1 VSVPGFESWD
11 ILHGSMRS
19 FVLLWLF
26 GLCLRSTVLAVPPVI
41 PMIHESLAL
50 SQAQVGALASLPV
63 LLFSFAALPGAILI
77 ARFGAFRVLLAGT
90 LLTGLGSALRGAAP
104 DAAALFATTF
114 VMGVGIAI
122 MQPSLPSVVREW
134 VPQRIALGTAVYS
147 NGLLMGE
154 ALAASL
160 TIPFVLPI
168 VGDDW
173 RLALVAWSVPVFL
186 IAAAGAWH
194 QRTMPP
200 EPMHAK
206 ARVWWPDWR
215 SPITWRLG
223 LISGGCSSIYFT
235 TNAFLPDFL
244 RGIAR
249 NDLLNPAL
257 SANNWLQIPA
267 SLALLFF
274 PRFLMM
280 KRWPLVAMG
289 VTFTIATIGLVL
301 SDGPMVVFY
310 SGVIG
315 FCSAFVLTS
324 TLALPAMLVDPH
336 DVPRVAAAMF
346 AIGYLCAIVTPVA
359 GGYIWD
365 LTGIAWTAFVPAG
378 LFGPIMVAMAL
389 GLRMTP
395 HEARDETAA

>member
-1 VSVPGFESWD
+1 MKPF
-11 ILHGSMRS
+11 L
-19 FVLLWLF
+19 LLWLF
-26 GLCLRSTVLAVPPVI
+26 GLCLRSTVLAVPPLI

-63 LLFSFAALPGAILI
+63 LLFSFAAVPGSILI

-90 LLTGLGSALRGAAP
+90 ILTGLGSALRGAAP
-104 DAAALFATTF
+104 DALLLFGATF
-114 VMGVGIAI
+114 AMGVGIAV

-160 TIPFVLPI
+160 TIPYVLPA

-173 RLALVAWSVPVFL
+173 RLALVAWSAPVLL
-186 IAAAGAWH
+186 IAAAGAWY
-194 QRTMPP
+194 QRGRPS

-206 ARVWWPDWR
+206 AKVWWPDWR
-215 SPITWRLG
+215 APVTWRLG

-244 RGIAR
+244 RGIGR
-249 NDLLNPAL
+249 MDLLNAAL

-274 PRFLMM
+274 SRTLMM

-289 VTFTIATIGLVL
+289 IAFTFATIGLVL
-301 SDGPMVVFY
+301 STGPAVVFY

-324 TLALPAMLVDPH
+324 TLALTPMLV
-336 DVPRVAAAMF
+336 
-346 AIGYLCAIVTPVA
+346 
-359 GGYIWD
+359 
-365 LTGIAWTAFVPAG
+365 
-378 LFGPIMVAMAL
+378 
-389 GLRMTP
+389 
-395 HEARDETAA
+395 

>member
-1 VSVPGFESWD
+1 
-11 ILHGSMRS
+11 MRP

-26 GLCLRSTVLAVPPVI
+26 GLCLRTTVLAVPPVI

-50 SQAQVGALASLPV
+50 TQAQVGALASLPV
-63 LLFSFAALPGAILI
+63 LLFSFAAIPGSILI
-77 ARFGAFRVLLAGT
+77 ARFGAFRVLLGGI

-104 DAAALFATTF
+104 DAAMLFATTF
-114 VMGVGIAI
+114 AMGVGIAI

-160 TIPFVLPI
+160 TIPLVLPL
-168 VGDDW
+168 VGDNW
-173 RLALVAWSVPVFL
+173 RLALVAWSLPIL
-186 IAAAGAWH
+186 AIAAAGALY
-194 QRTMPP
+194 RRGRPS
-200 EPMHAK
+200 EPVRAEAK
-206 ARVWWPDWR
+206 VWWPDWR

-244 RGIAR
+244 HRLGRA
-249 NDLLNPAL
+249 DLLNAAL

-267 SLALLFF
+267 SLLLLFF
-274 PRFLMM
+274 PGRLLMR
-280 KRWPLVAMG
+280 RWPLVLMG
-289 VTFTIATIGLVL
+289 VTFTIATAGLVA
-301 SDGPMVVFY
+301 STGPMIVLY

-324 TLALPAMLVDPH
+324 TLALPPILVAPH

-346 AIGYLCAIVTPVA
+346 AIGYLCAIVTPVL
-359 GGYIWD
+359 GGFLWD
-365 LTGIAWTAFVPAG
+365 LTGIAWLAFLPAG
-378 LFGPIMVAMAL
+378 LFGPLMVVMAM
-389 GLRMTP
+389 GLRLER
-395 HEARDETAA
+395 HGDH

>member
-1 VSVPGFESWD
+1 MLRDP
-11 ILHGSMRS
+11 MKP

-26 GLCLRSTVLAVPPVI
+26 GVCLRSTVLAVPPVI
-41 PMIHESLAL
+41 PMIHDSLAL
-50 SQAQVGALASLPV
+50 SQAQIGALASLPV
-63 LLFSFAALPGAILI
+63 LLFSFAAIPGAILI

-104 DAAALFATTF
+104 DAALLFGTTF

-160 TIPFVLPI
+160 TIPLVLPM
-168 VGDDW
+168 VRNDW
-173 RLALVAWSVPVFL
+173 RLALVAWSVPVFA
-186 IAAAGAWH
+186 IAAAGAWY
-194 QRTMPP
+194 QRGQPK

-215 SPITWRLG
+215 APITWRLG

-244 RGIAR
+244 RGIGR
-249 NDLLNPAL
+249 SDLLGPSL

-274 PRFLMM
+274 SRALMM
-280 KRWPLVAMG
+280 KRWTFVAMG
-289 VTFTIATIGLVL
+289 ILFTIATIGLVR
-301 SDGPMVVFY
+301 STGPMVVLY
-310 SGVIG
+310 SGIIG

-324 TLALPAMLVDPH
+324 TLALPPMLVDPH
-336 DVPRVAAAMF
+336 DVPRVSAAMF
-346 AIGYLCAIVTPVA
+346 AIGYLCAIVTPVV
-359 GGYIWD
+359 GGFLWD
-365 LTGIAWTAFVPAG
+365 VTGIAWTAFLPAG
-378 LFGPIMVAMAL
+378 LFGPLMVVMAA
-389 GLRMTP
+389 GLRMVP
-395 HEARDETAA
+395 YRAA

>member
-1 VSVPGFESWD
+1 
-11 ILHGSMRS
+11 MRPY
-19 FVLLWLF
+19 VILWLF
-26 GLCLRSTVLAVPPVI
+26 GLCLRSTVLAIPPVI
-41 PMIHESLAL
+41 PMIHDSLAL
-50 SQAQVGALASLPV
+50 TQAQVGALASLPV
-63 LLFSFAALPGAILI
+63 LLFSFAAVPGAILI
-77 ARFGAFRVLLAGT
+77 ARFGAFRVLLAGA

-104 DAAALFATTF
+104 DAALLFATTF

-122 MQPSLPSVVREW
+122 MQPALPSVVREW
-134 VPQRIALGTAVYS
+134 VPWKIALGTAAYS

-160 TIPFVLPI
+160 TIPVVLPL
-168 VGDDW
+168 VGNDW

-186 IAAAGAWH
+186 IAATGARH
-194 QRTMPP
+194 QRGMPR
-200 EPMHAK
+200 EPMHEK
-206 ARVWWPDWR
+206 ARVWWPDWK

-244 RGIAR
+244 RGIGRA
-249 NDLLNPAL
+249 DLLGSAL

-280 KRWPLVAMG
+280 KSWPLVAMG
-289 VTFTIATIGLVL
+289 IAFTIATVGLVR
-301 SDGPMVVFY
+301 STGAGVVVN

-324 TLALPAMLVDPH
+324 TLALPAMLVGPH

-346 AIGYLCAIVTPVA
+346 AIGYLCAIVTPVL
-359 GGYIWD
+359 GGFLWD
-365 LTGIAWTAFVPAG
+365 HTGIAWIAFVPAG
-378 LFGPIMVAMAL
+378 LFGPLMVLMAS
-389 GLRMTP
+389 GLRMKP
-395 HEARDETAA
+395 YAPPADLVSASLR